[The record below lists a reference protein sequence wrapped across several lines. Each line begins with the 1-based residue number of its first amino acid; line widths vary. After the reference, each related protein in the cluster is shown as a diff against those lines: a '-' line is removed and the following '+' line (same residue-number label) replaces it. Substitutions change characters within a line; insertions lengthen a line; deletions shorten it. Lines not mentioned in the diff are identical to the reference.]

1 MSVSLLLITGNDIL
15 HYLLSQVTYEMR
27 LDIEDFDAQTRHVK
41 YTSFNV
47 GNGSSKYIVTLS
59 GFSGNVGEN
68 SRILYFTI
76 SQQKFDCFSKQFVIH
91 NLCQI

>member
-27 LDIEDFDAQTRHVK
+27 LDIEDLDAQTRHVK

-47 GNGSSKYIVTLS
+47 GNESSKYIVTLS

-68 SRILYFTI
+68 SRSFVFYYF
-76 SQQKFDCFSKQFVIH
+76 
-91 NLCQI
+91 